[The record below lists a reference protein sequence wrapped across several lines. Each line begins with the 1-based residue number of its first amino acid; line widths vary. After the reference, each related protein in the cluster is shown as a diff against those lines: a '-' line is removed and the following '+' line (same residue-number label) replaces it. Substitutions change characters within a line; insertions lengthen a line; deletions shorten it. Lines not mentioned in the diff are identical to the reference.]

1 MVLRFW
7 GLLCIIRVKSIGKK
21 VPMKAPISSQLR
33 IFRLMFVYALVDAMA
48 SQMYVDIFTS
58 GFRISLSVVSLPVFL
73 YFYKE
78 VNSIKLSLFIA
89 SIGLL
94 SRSMF
99 ATLGTGGFAEAMF
112 LEYPTMVF
120 DLSYGILFYF
130 LYQKK
135 TEKND
140 GYWFFI
146 ILFNDFFCNVLELI
160 YRYGDVTKEVVQATV
175 TLLVIASIRASM
187 AIAIVT
193 VIKYYR
199 LLLVKEEHNE
209 RYKNLLLLTSDL
221 KGETYFM
228 KRNMDYIEDVMN
240 SAYLLYEQ
248 MGQLSLPKDMKNLPL
263 NIAKD
268 VHEIKKDYVRVI
280 RGLERIMSEE
290 TDYQHMSLKDLM
302 DILVTT
308 TRKSLPE
315 EMADLDLRLM
325 LTCDMKVQEHYLL
338 ISVLRNLVVNA
349 QEALR
354 PGIQGMI
361 EIRGE
366 QIGDSVE
373 FTVRDNGMG
382 IKEKHLK
389 HIFDPGFS
397 TKFSVTTGNI
407 SRGLGLTLVRD
418 IIQERFNGVIEVS
431 SITGFGTTFSI
442 KIPRENL
449 EATS

>member
-1 MVLRFW
+1 M
-7 GLLCIIRVKSIGKK
+7 KD
-21 VPMKAPISSQLR
+21 PMSSRLR

-48 SQMYVDIFTS
+48 SQMYIDIFTS
-58 GFRISLSVVSLPVFL
+58 GFRISLSVVSLPIFL
-73 YFYKE
+73 YFYRE

-94 SRSMF
+94 SRSLF
-99 ATLGTGGFAEAMF
+99 ATLGSMGFSEAMF

-120 DLSYGILFYF
+120 DISYGIMFYF

-135 TEKND
+135 QDKHD

-146 ILFNDFFCNVLELI
+146 ILISDFICNVLELVF
-160 YRYGDVTKEVVQATV
+160 RYGDVTKEVLQASV
-175 TLLVIASIRASM
+175 TLLVIASMRATM
-187 AIAIVT
+187 AFTFVT

-228 KRNMDYIEDVMN
+228 KRNMDYIEEVMN
-240 SAYLLYEQ
+240 SAFILYEQ
-248 MGQLSLPKDMKNLPL
+248 MGQLSLPKELKNLPL

-280 RGLERIMSEE
+280 KGLERIMSEE
-290 TDYQHMSLKDLM
+290 TDYQHMSLKDLIA
-302 DILVTT
+302 ILVST
-308 TRKSLPE
+308 TRKSLSE
-315 EMADLDLRLM
+315 DMKDLDLRVYLS
-325 LTCDMKVQEHYLL
+325 CDMKVQEHYLL
-338 ISVLRNLVVNA
+338 MSVLRNLVVNA

-361 EIRGE
+361 EIRGYLE
-366 QIGDSVE
+366 EDMVVFI
-373 FTVRDNGMG
+373 VRDNGLG

-418 IIQERFNGVIEVS
+418 IIMERFNGSIEVTS
-431 SITGFGTTFSI
+431 VQGSGTTFTI
-442 KIPRENL
+442 KIPIESL
-449 EATS
+449 EAIS

>member
-1 MVLRFW
+1 
-7 GLLCIIRVKSIGKK
+7 
-21 VPMKAPISSQLR
+21 MKDPISSRLR
-33 IFRLMFVYALVDAMA
+33 IVRLMFVYALVDAMA
-48 SQMYVDIFTS
+48 SQMYIDIFTS
-58 GFRISLSVVSLPVFL
+58 GFRISLSVVSLPIFL
-73 YFYKE
+73 YFYRE

-94 SRSMF
+94 SRSLF
-99 ATLGTGGFAEAMF
+99 ASLGSLGFSDAMM

-120 DLSYGILFYF
+120 DISYGILFYY

-135 TEKND
+135 QGKHD
-140 GYWFFI
+140 GYWFSI
-146 ILFNDFFCNVLELI
+146 ILFNDFFCNVLELVF
-160 YRYGDVTKEVVQATV
+160 RYGDVTREVLQASV
-175 TLLVIASIRASM
+175 TLLVIASMRATM
-187 AIAIVT
+187 AFTIVT

-240 SAYLLYEQ
+240 SAYILYEQ
-248 MGQLSLPKDMKNLPL
+248 MGQLNLPKEMKNLPL

-290 TDYQHMSLKDLM
+290 SDYQNMSLKDLV
-302 DILVTT
+302 DILVST
-308 TRKSLPE
+308 TRKSLTE
-315 EMADLDLRLM
+315 DMKDLDLRVYLS
-325 LTCDMKVQEHYLL
+325 CDMKVQEHYLL
-338 ISVLRNLVVNA
+338 MSILRNLVVNA

-354 PGIQGMI
+354 PGVQGMI
-361 EIRGE
+361 EIRGYIE
-366 QIGDSVE
+366 GDTVV
-373 FTVRDNGMG
+373 FTVQDNGLG

-418 IIQERFNGVIEVS
+418 IIRERFNGSIEVTS
-431 SITGFGTTFSI
+431 VQGSGTTFAI
-442 KIPRENL
+442 RIPIESL

>member
-1 MVLRFW
+1 MKDRLSSQIR
-7 GLLCIIRVKSIGKK
+7 IIR
-21 VPMKAPISSQLR
+21 
-33 IFRLMFVYALVDAMA
+33 LMIVYAMLDAMA
-48 SQMYVDIFTS
+48 SQMYIDIFTS
-58 GFRISLSVVSLPVFL
+58 GFRISLSMVSLPIFL
-73 YFYKE
+73 YFYRE

-94 SRSMF
+94 SRSWF
-99 ATLGTGGFAEAMF
+99 GSLGPLGFSDAMM

-120 DLSYGILFYF
+120 DISYGIFFYF
-130 LYQKK
+130 LYQTKSG
-135 TEKND
+135 KND
-140 GYWFFI
+140 GYWFSV
-146 ILFNDFFCNVLELI
+146 ILFGDFICNFMELT
-160 YRYGDVTKEVVQATV
+160 YRYGDVTREVLQASV
-175 TLLVIASIRASM
+175 TLLVIASIRATM
-187 AIAIVT
+187 AFTIVT

-240 SAYLLYEQ
+240 SAYILYEQ
-248 MGQLSLPKDMKNLPL
+248 MGLLSLPKDLKNLPL

-268 VHEIKKDYVRVI
+268 VHEIKKDYIRVI
-280 RGLERIMSEE
+280 RGLEQIMSEE
-290 TDYQHMSLKDLM
+290 ADYQHMSLKDLM

-315 EMADLDLRLM
+315 DMKDLDLRLY
-325 LTCDMKVQEHYLL
+325 LSCDMKVQEHYLL
-338 ISVLRNLVVNA
+338 MSVLRNLVVNA
-349 QEALR
+349 QEGLR

-361 EIRGE
+361 EIRVN
-366 QIGDSVE
+366 IVE
-373 FTVRDNGMG
+373 DFVVFTVRDNGNG

-418 IIQERFNGVIEVS
+418 IIQERFNGSIEVAS
-431 SITGFGTTFSI
+431 VHGSGTTFTI
-442 KIPRENL
+442 KIPIESL
-449 EATS
+449 EAAL

>member
-1 MVLRFW
+1 MNPPL
-7 GLLCIIRVKSIGKK
+7 
-21 VPMKAPISSQLR
+21 SSQFR
-33 IFRLMFVYALVDAMA
+33 IVRLMFTYALVDAIA
-48 SQMYVDIFTS
+48 SQMYIDIFTS

-99 ATLGTGGFAEAMF
+99 ATMGGTTFSQAMV

-120 DLSYGILFYF
+120 DISYGIFFYF
-130 LYQKK
+130 MYQIKK
-135 TEKND
+135 EKND
-140 GYWFFI
+140 GYWFFV
-146 ILFNDFFCNVLELI
+146 ILCGDFLCNFLELV
-160 YRYGDVTKEVVQATV
+160 YRYGDVTRQVLQATV
-175 TLLVIASIRASM
+175 TLVLIASIRASM
-187 AIAIVT
+187 AFIIVT
-193 VIKYYR
+193 AIKYYR

-240 SAYLLYEQ
+240 SAYLLYEK
-248 MGQLSLPKDMKNLPL
+248 MGQLSLPKDMKNIPL

-268 VHEIKKDYVRVI
+268 VHEIKKDYIRVI
-280 RGLERIMSEE
+280 RGLEKIMSEE

-315 EMADLDLRLM
+315 EMSDLDLRLH

-338 ISVLRNLVVNA
+338 MSVLRNLVVNA
-349 QEALR
+349 QESLKASV
-354 PGIQGMI
+354 QGFI
-361 EIRGE
+361 EIRAFC
-366 QIGDSVE
+366 QDDAVV
-373 FTVRDNGMG
+373 FTVRDNGAG
-382 IKEKHLK
+382 IKEKHVK

-397 TKFSVTTGNI
+397 TKFSIATGNI

-418 IIQERFNGVIEVS
+418 IVQERFNGTIEVAS
-431 SITGFGTTFSI
+431 TLGSGTVFTVT
-442 KIPRENL
+442 IPKDSL
-449 EATS
+449 EAAS

>member
-1 MVLRFW
+1 MKDPLSSRLRV
-7 GLLCIIRVKSIGKK
+7 I
-21 VPMKAPISSQLR
+21 
-33 IFRLMFVYALVDAMA
+33 RLMFTYALVDAMA
-48 SQMYVDIFTS
+48 SQMYIDIFTS
-58 GFRISLSVVSLPVFL
+58 GFRISLSVVSLPIFL
-73 YFYKE
+73 YFYRE
-78 VNSIKLSLFIA
+78 VNSMKLSLFIA

-99 ATLGTGGFAEAMF
+99 TSFGTGGFYEAMV

-120 DLSYGILFYF
+120 DISYGILFYF
-130 LYQKK
+130 LYQRKK
-135 TEKND
+135 DQND

-146 ILFNDFFCNVLELI
+146 ILSNDFICNVLELV
-160 YRYGDVTKEVVQATV
+160 YRYGDLTREVVQATV
-175 TLLVIASIRASM
+175 TLLVIASIRATM
-187 AIAIVT
+187 AFTIVT

-290 TDYQHMSLKDLM
+290 TDYQHMSLKDLT
-302 DILVTT
+302 DILITT

-315 EMADLDLRLM
+315 EMADLDLRLY
-325 LTCDMKVQEHYLL
+325 LSCDMKVREHYLL
-338 ISVLRNLVVNA
+338 MSVLRNLVVNA

-354 PGIQGMI
+354 PGIQGLV
-361 EIRGE
+361 EIRIVLE
-366 QIGDSVE
+366 DDAVV
-373 FTVRDNGMG
+373 FTVRDNGGG

-418 IIQERFNGVIEVS
+418 IIQERFNG
-431 SITGFGTTFSI
+431 SIDVESLLGHGTTFII
-442 KIPRENL
+442 KIPVESL
-449 EATS
+449 EADS

>member
-1 MVLRFW
+1 M
-7 GLLCIIRVKSIGKK
+7 KE
-21 VPMKAPISSQLR
+21 VPMKDPLPSQLR
-33 IFRLMFVYALVDAMA
+33 IFRLMFFYALVDAMA
-48 SQMYVDIFTS
+48 SQMYIDIFTS

-73 YFYKE
+73 YFYRE
-78 VNSIKLSLFIA
+78 INSVKQGLFIA
-89 SIGLL
+89 TIGLL

-99 ATLGTGGFAEAMF
+99 ASLGSVPILDAMF
-112 LEYPTMVF
+112 MEYPTMIF
-120 DLSYGILFYF
+120 DISYGVLFYY
-130 LYQKK
+130 LYQEKQD
-135 TEKND
+135 KND
-140 GYWFFI
+140 AYWFFI
-146 ILFNDFFCNVLELI
+146 ILFNDFFCNVLELL
-160 YRYGDVTKEVVQATV
+160 YRSGGITREVIQATV
-175 TLLVIASIRASM
+175 TLFVIASIRATM
-187 AIAIVT
+187 AFTIVSA
-193 VIKYYR
+193 IKYYR

-240 SAYLLYEQ
+240 SAYYLYEQ
-248 MGQLSLPKDMKNLPL
+248 MGSLDLPKDMKNLPL

-290 TDYQHMSLKDLM
+290 TDYQHMSLRDLM

-315 EMADLDLRLM
+315 EMADLDLRLY
-325 LTCDMKVQEHYLL
+325 LSCDMKVQEHYLL
-338 ISVLRNLVVNA
+338 MSVLRNLVVNA

-354 PGIQGMI
+354 PGIQGII
-361 EIRGE
+361 EIRANV
-366 QIGDSVE
+366 IDDSVV
-373 FTVRDNGMG
+373 FTVWDNGGG
-382 IKEKHLK
+382 IKEKHVK

-418 IIQERFNGVIEVS
+418 IIQERFNGVIEVES
-431 SITGFGTTFSI
+431 LPGSGTTFSV
-442 KIPRENL
+442 KIPIDSL
-449 EATS
+449 EVIS

>member
-1 MVLRFW
+1 MNPPL
-7 GLLCIIRVKSIGKK
+7 
-21 VPMKAPISSQLR
+21 SSQLR

-48 SQMYVDIFTS
+48 SQMYIDIFTS

-73 YFYKE
+73 YFYRE

-99 ATLGTGGFAEAMF
+99 ATLGTGGFSEAMV

-120 DLSYGILFYF
+120 DISYGIMFHF
-130 LYQKK
+130 LYQIKQDK
-135 TEKND
+135 HD

-146 ILFNDFFCNVLELI
+146 ILCGDFFCNILELVF
-160 YRYGDVTKEVVQATV
+160 RYGDVTREVLQASV
-175 TLLVIASIRASM
+175 TLLVIACIRATM
-187 AIAIVT
+187 AFSIVT

-199 LLLVKEEHNE
+199 LLLIKEEHNE

-290 TDYQHMSLKDLM
+290 TDYQHMSVKDLM

-315 EMADLDLRLM
+315 EMKDLDLRLH
-325 LTCDMKVQEHYLL
+325 LSFDMKVHEHYLL
-338 ISVLRNLVVNA
+338 MSVLRNLVVNA
-349 QEALR
+349 QESLR
-354 PGIQGMI
+354 PGVQGFI
-361 EIRGE
+361 EIRGFIRDE
-366 QIGDSVE
+366 SVV
-373 FTVRDNGMG
+373 FTVRDNGTG

-418 IIQERFNGVIEVS
+418 IIQERFNGAIDVVS
-431 SITGFGTTFSI
+431 ILGFGTTFTV
-442 KIPRENL
+442 KIPINSL
-449 EATS
+449 EADS

>member
-1 MVLRFW
+1 MLF
-7 GLLCIIRVKSIGKK
+7 GGALCIIRRNLQKE
-21 VPMKAPISSQLR
+21 VPMNPPISSHLR
-33 IFRLMFVYALVDAMA
+33 IIRLMFIYALIDAMA
-48 SQMYVDIFTS
+48 SQMYIDIFTS

-73 YFYKE
+73 YFYRE
-78 VNSIKLSLFIA
+78 VNSITLSLFIA

-99 ATLGTGGFAEAMF
+99 ATMGDIGFTSAMAM
-112 LEYPTMVF
+112 EYPTVVF
-120 DLSYGILFYF
+120 DISYGILFHF
-130 LYQKK
+130 LYQNKQDK
-135 TEKND
+135 HD

-146 ILFNDFFCNVLELI
+146 ILCGDFFCNILELV
-160 YRYGDVTKEVVQATV
+160 YRYGDVTREVLQASV
-175 TLLVIASIRASM
+175 TLLVIASIRATM
-187 AIAIVT
+187 AFCIVAA
-193 VIKYYR
+193 IKYYR

-248 MGQLSLPKDMKNLPL
+248 MGQLSLPKDLKNLPL

-315 EMADLDLRLM
+315 EMADLDLRLH
-325 LTCDMKVQEHYLL
+325 LTYDMKVEEHYLL
-338 ISVLRNLVVNA
+338 MSILRNLVVNA
-349 QEALR
+349 QESLK
-354 PGIQGMI
+354 PGIQGLV
-361 EIRGE
+361 EIRGFRV
-366 QIGDSVE
+366 DDDMV
-373 FTVRDNGMG
+373 FTVRDNGAG
-382 IKEKHLK
+382 IKEKHLN

-418 IIQERFNGVIEVS
+418 IINERFGGSIEVT
-431 SITGFGTTFSI
+431 SILGSGTVFTVR
-442 KIPRENL
+442 IPINNL
-449 EATS
+449 EAAI

>member
-1 MVLRFW
+1 M
-7 GLLCIIRVKSIGKK
+7 KD
-21 VPMKAPISSQLR
+21 PMSSRLR

-48 SQMYVDIFTS
+48 SQMYIDIFTS
-58 GFRISLSVVSLPVFL
+58 GFRISLSVVSLPIFL
-73 YFYKE
+73 YFYRE

-99 ATLGTGGFAEAMF
+99 ATLGSVGFSDAMF

-120 DLSYGILFYF
+120 DISYGILFYF

-135 TEKND
+135 QDKHD
-140 GYWFFI
+140 GYWFFV
-146 ILFNDFFCNVLELI
+146 ILFNDFVCNVLELVF
-160 YRYGDVTKEVVQATV
+160 RYGDVTKEVLQASV
-175 TLLVIASIRASM
+175 TLLVIASIRATM
-187 AIAIVT
+187 AFTFVT

-228 KRNMDYIEDVMN
+228 KRNMDYIEEVMN
-240 SAYLLYEQ
+240 SAFILYEQ
-248 MGQLSLPKDMKNLPL
+248 MGQLSLPKELKNLPL

-280 RGLERIMSEE
+280 RGLERIMSDE
-290 TDYQHMSLKDLM
+290 TDYQHMSLKDLIA
-302 DILVTT
+302 ILVST
-308 TRKSLPE
+308 TRKSLSE
-315 EMADLDLRLM
+315 DMKDLDLRVYLS
-325 LTCDMKVQEHYLL
+325 CDMKVQEHYLL
-338 ISVLRNLVVNA
+338 MSVLRNLVVNA

-361 EIRGE
+361 EIRGYLE
-366 QIGDSVE
+366 EDEVV
-373 FTVRDNGMG
+373 FTVRDNGLG
-382 IKEKHLK
+382 IKEKHLN

-418 IIQERFNGVIEVS
+418 IITERFNGSIEVTS
-431 SITGFGTTFSI
+431 VQGSGTTFTI
-442 KIPRENL
+442 KIPIESL
-449 EATS
+449 EAIS

>member
-1 MVLRFW
+1 MN
-7 GLLCIIRVKSIGKK
+7 
-21 VPMKAPISSQLR
+21 APLSSKIR

-48 SQMYVDIFTS
+48 SQMYIDIFTS

-73 YFYKE
+73 YFYSE
-78 VNSIKLSLFIA
+78 INSIKLSLFIA

-94 SRSMF
+94 SRSLF
-99 ATLGTGGFAEAMF
+99 ATLGTTGFSEAMM

-120 DLSYGILFYF
+120 DISYGIMFHF
-130 LYQKK
+130 LYQIK
-135 TEKND
+135 EDKND

-146 ILFNDFFCNVLELI
+146 ILIGDFLCNLLELVF
-160 YRYGDVTKEVVQATV
+160 RYGDVTREVIQASV
-175 TLLVIASIRASM
+175 TLLVIASIRATM
-187 AIAIVT
+187 AFTIVT
-193 VIKYYR
+193 MIKYYR

-248 MGQLSLPKDMKNLPL
+248 MGQLSLPKEMKNLPL

-290 TDYQHMSLKDLM
+290 TDYQHMSLRDLM

-315 EMADLDLRLM
+315 DMKDLDLRLH
-325 LTCDMKVQEHYLL
+325 LSCDMKVQEHYLL
-338 ISVLRNLVVNA
+338 MSVLRNLVVNA

-354 PGIQGMI
+354 SGVQGLI
-361 EIRGE
+361 EIRADI
-366 QIGDSVE
+366 IGDSVV
-373 FTVRDNGMG
+373 FVVRDNGGG
-382 IKEKHLK
+382 IKEKHLI
-389 HIFDPGFS
+389 HIFEPGFS

-407 SRGLGLTLVRD
+407 SRGLGLTLVND
-418 IIQERFNGVIEVS
+418 IIKERFNGLIEVAS
-431 SITGFGTTFSI
+431 VTGSGTTFTI
-442 KIPRENL
+442 KIPLTSL
-449 EATS
+449 EAAS

>member
-1 MVLRFW
+1 MW
-7 GLLCIIRVKSIGKK
+7 DKIIEGSR
-21 VPMKAPISSQLR
+21 L
-33 IFRLMFVYALVDAMA
+33 FRLMFVYALIDAMA
-48 SQMYVDIFTS
+48 SQMYIDIFTS

-73 YFYKE
+73 YFYRE

-89 SIGLL
+89 SIGLI

-99 ATLGTGGFAEAMF
+99 ATIGAGEFSAAMM

-120 DLSYGILFYF
+120 DISYGILFHF
-130 LYQKK
+130 LYQQRDGKS
-135 TEKND
+135 D

-146 ILFNDFFCNVLELI
+146 ILFNDFFCNVLELV
-160 YRYGDVTKEVVQATV
+160 YRYGNVTKEVLQASV
-175 TLLVIASIRASM
+175 TLLVIASIRATM
-187 AIAIVT
+187 AFSVVAA
-193 VIKYYR
+193 IKYYR

-240 SAYLLYEQ
+240 SAYILYEQ
-248 MGQLSLPKDMKNLPL
+248 MANLSLPKEMKNLPL

-268 VHEIKKDYVRVI
+268 VHEIKKDYFRVI

-302 DILVTT
+302 DILETT
-308 TRKSLPE
+308 TRKSLTE
-315 EMADLDLRLM
+315 DMKNLDLRISLS
-325 LTCDMKVQEHYLL
+325 CDMKVQEHYLL
-338 ISVLRNLVVNA
+338 MSILRNLLVNA
-349 QEALR
+349 QESLK
-354 PGIQGMI
+354 PGIQGVI
-361 EIRGE
+361 EIKATVAG
-366 QIGDSVE
+366 GVVL
-373 FTVRDNGMG
+373 FTVRDNGIG
-382 IKEKHLK
+382 IKDKHLK

-418 IIQERFNGVIEVS
+418 IVEERFNGVIEVA
-431 SITGFGTTFSI
+431 SIPGGGTTFTI
-442 KIPRENL
+442 KIPIESL
-449 EATS
+449 EVA

>member
-1 MVLRFW
+1 MNPPL
-7 GLLCIIRVKSIGKK
+7 
-21 VPMKAPISSQLR
+21 SSQLR
-33 IFRLMFVYALVDAMA
+33 IFRLMVVYALLDAMA
-48 SQMYVDIFTS
+48 SQMYIDIFTS

-73 YFYKE
+73 YFYRE

-99 ATLGTGGFAEAMF
+99 ASLGTGGFSEAMV

-120 DLSYGILFYF
+120 DISYGILFHF
-130 LYQKK
+130 LYQIKQ
-135 TEKND
+135 EKND

-146 ILFNDFFCNVLELI
+146 ILFGDFFCNILELVF
-160 YRYGDVTKEVVQATV
+160 RYGDVTREVVQASV
-175 TLLVIASIRASM
+175 TLLVIASIRATM
-187 AIAIVT
+187 AFSIVT
-193 VIKYYR
+193 GIKYYR

-248 MGQLSLPKDMKNLPL
+248 MGQMSLPKEMKNLPL

-315 EMADLDLRLM
+315 DMRDLDLRLH
-325 LTCDMKVQEHYLL
+325 LSCDMKVQEHYLL

-349 QEALR
+349 QEALK
-354 PGIQGMI
+354 PGIQGFI
-361 EIRGE
+361 EIRGSLVD
-366 QIGDSVE
+366 DSVV
-373 FTVRDNGMG
+373 FTVRDNGGG

-407 SRGLGLTLVRD
+407 SRGLGLTLVSD
-418 IIQERFNGVIEVS
+418 IIQERFYGTIEVAS
-431 SITGFGTTFSI
+431 VLGSGTTFTI
-442 KIPRENL
+442 KIPVESL
-449 EATS
+449 EAAP